1 MTVLKPIAALLL
13 AASLAACSSMDEEA
27 AAGAGGAGANAGG
40 AYGAGAMDPTSVEY
54 FRQQIGDRV
63 FFATDSSQ
71 LDAESQITLRRQAQ
85 WLIENPARTALVEG
99 HADERGTREYNLAL
113 GARRAAAA
121 RNFLVSEGVPQ
132 GRLRSVTYGKERPEA
147 LCSNEGC
154 WSVNRRAVTVMTDS
168 PTS

>member
-1 MTVLKPIAALLL
+1 MTVLKPFAALLL
-13 AASLAACSSMDEEA
+13 AAGLAACSSMDEDA
-27 AAGAGGAGANAGG
+27 AAGAGGAGAGAGG

-54 FRQQIGDRV
+54 FRQQVGDRV

-71 LDAESQITLRRQAQ
+71 LDLEAQSTLRRQAQ
-85 WLIENPARTALVEG
+85 WLMENPARTATVEG

-132 GRLRSVTYGKERPEA
+132 GRLRQLHRPLPA
-147 LCSNEGC
+147 LFLQVLAKLHRLRDHVFEGL
-154 WSVNRRAVTVMTDS
+154 
-168 PTS
+168 